1 MSVVPLQQRGA
12 WFGDARGD
20 DRALRVSWHAEAGC
34 VVLSTWRS
42 GTCVGT
48 SRLSRDEAA
57 RLVAALQAGLH
68 DTAMIDTP
76 ATG

>member
-1 MSVVPLQQRGA
+1 MSVVPVQQRGA

-20 DRALRVSWHAEAGC
+20 ERALRVTWHAEAGC
-34 VVLSTWRS
+34 VVLSTWRA
-42 GTCVGT
+42 GTCVST

-57 RLVAALQAGLH
+57 RLIDALSAGLA
-68 DTAMIDTP
+68 DTMIGAP